1 MDSPRLLGVGSLLL
15 VLTAPHPNVAM
26 PCAPPAERTHD
37 PSSGKT
43 NVTVYHCRDCPVSIC
58 EKHSSEGF
66 AKIAKTQNTTFS
78 NGTIQLVIRENR
90 IRMCFQQADTFPE
103 GIYRIVWEKTRG
115 VGDSCGNPSSTA
127 FSDNERGNIST
138 TENKICCEAKTMTS
152 ESDSTLNCST
162 EKSDAEPTNPVTDIP
177 CTGIPGTTKGVLGER
192 ENTGI
197 ILALGLFLVLCAT
210 MAMCYYHKQHQHH
223 QGGENEQSP
232 DVISVWEGDSISITC
247 SIRDSGNHVGM
258 LLKHSGRYNVV
269 YSTRDGP
276 SNISPAF
283 VDRAKC
289 SREGRNYRITLHNVQ
304 ESDSHVYMCTEY
316 VKTDDDQKF
325 LDVKRTIVVV
335 KAKSGEALEQSPLY
349 ASPQQGQSVSIA
361 CGMHSS
367 EAGEGIYLLKT
378 HVQPEEV
385 LQLLSQSAAR
395 ISPAFAGRLNYSK
408 EGKQMVIT
416 LHNLQK
422 NDTDNYVC
430 AEQVTTKNTRLLS
443 ARGTMVLVKDAE
455 GQQAYS
461 QQACSAG
468 SWAIYSLSI
477 LVALLF
483 CALVCCTLYHVNIK
497 KYFQKKTLNV
507 VYEDMSYSSRRN
519 TLVRTNTLSKAI

>member
-1 MDSPRLLGVGSLLL
+1 MDSPHLLGVGFLFLA
-15 VLTAPHPNVAM
+15 LTAPHPNVAM
-26 PCAPPAERTHD
+26 PSAPSAERTHD
-37 PSSGKT
+37 SSSGKT
-43 NVTVYHCRDCPVSIC
+43 DVTVYHCRDCPVSIC
-58 EKHSSEGF
+58 EKHSSVGF

-78 NGTIQLVIRENR
+78 NGTIQLETEENR

-103 GIYRIVWEKTRG
+103 GIYRIVWEKTG
-115 VGDSCGNPSSTA
+115 GAGDSCGNPSSTGENFLA
-127 FSDNERGNIST
+127 FLKSFSDNERGTIST
-138 TENKICCEAKTMTS
+138 MGDKICCEAKTITS
-152 ESDSTLNCST
+152 ESDPTLNCST
-162 EKSDAEPTNPVTDIP
+162 EKSD
-177 CTGIPGTTKGVLGER
+177 TTKGVPSER
-192 ENTGI
+192 KNIGI
-197 ILALGLFLVLCAT
+197 TLALVLLLVLCAT
-210 MAMCYYHKQHQHH
+210 MTIWYYRERHQHH

-269 YSTRDGP
+269 YSTWDGSP
-276 SNISPAF
+276 NISPAF
-283 VDRAKC
+283 VGRAKC

-304 ESDSHVYMCTEY
+304 ESDSHVYLCTEY

-325 LDVKRTIVVV
+325 LDGKRTIVVV

-367 EAGEGIYLLKT
+367 GAGEGIYLLKT

-408 EGKQMVIT
+408 EGKQVVIT

-461 QQACSAG
+461 QQPCSG
-468 SWAIYSLSI
+468 SSWAIYSLSI
-477 LVALLF
+477 LVALLL
-483 CALVCCTLYHVNIK
+483 CALVFCTLYHVNLK
-497 KYFQKKTLNV
+497 KYFQKKTPNV

-519 TLVRTNTLSKAI
+519 TLVRSNTLCKAN